1 MLRFTMWKN
10 GPKAETFTIEIYKRM
25 QSAVD
30 FTMSNGN
37 KESSSGSKK
46 RSTKKIGFA
55 AMSKEKRRAIASK
68 GGKAGAKARAR
79 R

>member
-1 MLRFTMWKN
+1 MLRFTIRKN
-10 GPKAETFTIEIYKRM
+10 GPKAETFTIESYNSM
-25 QSAVD
+25 HSD
-30 FTMSNGN
+30 DEYTMSSRSKG
-37 KESSSGSKK
+37 SSHGSG
-46 RSTKKIGFA
+46 RRRAKKIGFA